1 MRPIDI
7 ETATFDVARRG
18 YDRRQVDAYLARVAF
33 AFRSAAHRYDI
44 DWAKESCGCGSG
56 HDLEARLEHANGR
69 LSGGP
74 STAGSG

>member
-7 ETATFDVARRG
+7 ETATFDVSRRG

-33 AFRSAAHRYDI
+33 AFRSAAHRYGI

-56 HDLEARLEHANGR
+56 HDLDLDPELDLDLEAEV
-69 LSGGP
+69 SGP
-74 STAGSG
+74 A